1 MNWSNSTREYRSLHS
16 QWTFSSQHFL
26 HWQRT
31 VRLVVGIRDASLSER
46 MQLDSIAKAIT
57 IVRQSEEIKR
67 QQTDLRDVSANK
79 TEMDDKHFKRGK

>member
-1 MNWSNSTREYRSLHS
+1 MDIFITALFALAENCEYCELHDD
-16 QWTFSSQHFL
+16 L
-26 HWQRT
+26 LRD
-31 VRLVVGIRDASLSER
+31 RLVVGIRDASLSER